1 MTGQLKAGKKL
12 FEDPALYFEDMYTMG
27 ANDHLECRTFRTDKR
42 GTGKPPACR
51 KYVWPESPFRAHK
64 TTRRGMLIKSKH
76 TGKCLEV
83 GGGNKKNGA
92 NVNMWKCTG
101 AKNQRWSV
109 YKNGTIRSEMNWKC
123 LDVVGGPK
131 KAAKNAQTSRC
142 MTVTASA
149 TSAGCPAVT
158 VRSSAARPAG
168 TTGASK
174 SAAGTRKTAP
184 TPISG
189 NGVGKQANQ
198 IWQVVKK

>member
-1 MTGQLKAGKKL
+1 
-12 FEDPALYFEDMYTMG
+12 MG

-83 GGGNKKNGA
+83 GGWNKKNGA

-123 LDVVGGPK
+123 LDVVSGPK
-131 KAAKNAQTSRC
+131 KAAKNGVNVAMYDCHGERNQRWMPGRDGQIISR
-142 MTVTASA
+142 
-149 TSAGCPAVT
+149 
-158 VRSSAARPAG
+158 
-168 TTGASK
+168 
-174 SAAGTRKTAP
+174 AAGRYNWCLEVGGWNKKDGANTNIWKC
-184 TPISG
+184 
-189 NGVGKQANQ
+189 VGKQANQ
-198 IWQVVKK
+198 IWRVVKK